1 MSRSRSITEADE
13 ERLETYL
20 RRRAGGGEAYI
31 KSKFI
36 ADDLGLTPSQVGA
49 LLARLRDADGGP
61 EVEKWSYTNA
71 TTWRVRA
78 DDRPRSS

>member
-1 MSRSRSITEADE
+1 MSRSRSVTEADE
-13 ERLETYL
+13 ERLEAYL
-20 RRRAGGGEAYI
+20 RRQAADGEAYV

-36 ADDLGLTPSQVGA
+36 ADDVGLTPSQVGI
-49 LLARLRDADGGP
+49 LLARLQDADGGP